1 MITLKG
7 ENIYLRALEPNDLEF
22 IYAMEN
28 DKSIWEVSNTQT
40 PYSRFLVKQ
49 YLENAHQD
57 IYEAKQLRLAI
68 CQDEDFPAIG
78 LIDLFDFDP
87 KNNRAG
93 VGIVIQSSENR
104 NKNIGSEALQLLI
117 QYAFHHLNVHQ
128 LYANIGTEN
137 KASMALFTK
146 FGFQII
152 GIKKDWNLVNGVYK
166 DEAIFQ
172 LLTNPTGV
180 SELT

>member
-22 IYAMEN
+22 VYAMEN
-28 DKSIWEVSNTQT
+28 DQSIWEVSNTQT

-68 CQDEDFPAIG
+68 CQDEDFPALG

-87 KNNRAG
+87 QNRRAG
-93 VGIVIQSSENR
+93 IGIVIQSINDR
-104 NKNIGSEALQLLI
+104 NKNIGSEALHLMI
-117 QYAFHHLNVHQ
+117 QYAFHNLNLHQ
-128 LYANIGTEN
+128 LYANIATDN
-137 KASMALFTK
+137 LASLALFTK
-146 FGFQII
+146 FGFQEI
-152 GIKKDWNLVNGVYK
+152 GVKKDWTLVNGTFK
-166 DEAIFQ
+166 DEALFQ
-172 LLTNPTGV
+172 LLNQ
-180 SELT
+180 

>member
-22 IYAMEN
+22 VYAMEN
-28 DKSIWEVSNTQT
+28 DQSIWEVSNTQT

-49 YLENAHQD
+49 YLENAQQD

-68 CQDEDFPAIG
+68 CQDEDFPALG

-93 VGIVIQSSENR
+93 IGIVIQGQENR
-104 NKNIGSEALQLLI
+104 KQNIGSEALAVLI
-117 QYAFHHLNVHQ
+117 RYAFYHLNLHQ

-137 KASMALFTK
+137 EASLALFAK
-146 FGFQII
+146 FGFEKI
-152 GIKKDWNLVNGVYK
+152 GTKKDWNLVNGQYQ

-172 LLTNPTGV
+172 LINKI
-180 SELT
+180 

>member
-22 IYAMEN
+22 VYAMEN
-28 DKSIWEVSNTQT
+28 DQSIWEVSNTQT

-68 CQDEDFPAIG
+68 CQDEDFPALG

-87 KNNRAG
+87 KNRK
-93 VGIVIQSSENR
+93 E
-104 NKNIGSEALQLLI
+104 NIGSEALELLI
-117 QYAFHHLNVHQ
+117 RYSFYHLNLHQ
-128 LYANIGTEN
+128 LFANIDPKNE
-137 KASMALFTK
+137 ASIGLFTK

-152 GIKKDWNLVNGVYK
+152 GTKKDWNLVNGVYQ
-166 DEAIFQ
+166 DEALFQ
-172 LLTNPTGV
+172 LINPQF
-180 SELT
+180 